1 MTAYKLFSR
10 AMLLA
15 VLFTITLVA
24 GCKKDDDDNDDN
36 LPKNTDGLVLV
47 ASGYPAGSGTF
58 VKLWAT
64 DSLYAGY
71 NHLYVQVLDSVT
83 DEEITDAHVGLMPMM
98 DMGSMMHSAPYEN
111 PASEIAV
118 NGLYPCAV
126 VFQMPG
132 EMGWTL
138 DVAIHNHVNNNE
150 GEVTLPISVKTPA
163 QTRVHVFTAAND
175 SAKLIVSYVGP
186 KKPVVGINDFEIAI
200 HKMASMMSFPA
211 ADDYTVEIEP
221 EMPSMGHGSP
231 NNENPVLT
239 ENGHYK
245 GKVNFTMTGDWRI
258 NMVTKKSGA
267 VADSTKYFDVTL

>member
-15 VLFTITLVA
+15 ILFTMTLVA
-24 GCKKDDDDNDDN
+24 GCKKDDDDDDN
-36 LPKNTDGLVLV
+36 NTTKNTDGLVLV
-47 ASGYPAGSGTF
+47 ASGYAAGSGTM

-83 DEEITDAHVGLMPMM
+83 DDEITDAHVQLSPMM
-98 DMGSMMHSAPYEN
+98 DMGSMIHAAPFEN
-111 PASEIAV
+111 PADEIAV
-118 NGLYPCAV
+118 NGLFPCAV

-132 EMGWTL
+132 DMGWTL
-138 DVAIHNHVNNNE
+138 DIHIHNHATDKE
-150 GEVTLPISVKTPA
+150 GDVTLPLMVKSPA

-186 KKPVVGINDFEIAI
+186 NKPVVGINDYEIAI
-200 HKMASMMSFPA
+200 HKVVSMMSFPA

-231 NNENPVLT
+231 NNENPMLT

-258 NMVTKKSGA
+258 NMMIKKSGA
-267 VADSTKYFDVTL
+267 VADTTKYFDVTL